1 MSAEHSVQSDWED
14 IYNLIKDM
22 KILFSFLLHIVV
34 ACKKICELQTF
45 AGFFNDT
52 ASSFVAISSHS
63 VRRSILTRPNTNL
76 SNRRYSNHI
85 ITISFQPTEYMVR
98 GVGGLIRDIV
108 RLSIA
113 ARLRQRTMNHTS
125 PKIRWIPQ
133 FNVSW
138 CLWKC
143 LIIGVR
149 TYTKRSWWSSRGGA
163 ENA

>member
-22 KILFSFLLHIVV
+22 NILFSFLLHIV
-34 ACKKICELQTF
+34 AAYKQISLWTF
-45 AGFFNDT
+45 AGFFSDT
-52 ASSFVAISSHS
+52 PSSFVAISSHS
-63 VRRSILTRPNTNL
+63 VRRSILTRPNTSL

-85 ITISFQPTEYMVR
+85 ITISFQPTEYMVG

-125 PKIRWIPQ
+125 PKIRWTPQ

-143 LIIGVR
+143 LIIGVQ

>member
-22 KILFSFLLHIVV
+22 NILFSFLLHIV
-34 ACKKICELQTF
+34 AAYKKISLWTF
-45 AGFFNDT
+45 AGFFSDT
-52 ASSFVAISSHS
+52 PSSFVAISSHS
-63 VRRSILTRPNTNL
+63 VRRSILTRPNTSL
-76 SNRRYSNHI
+76 SNRRYSNHT

-125 PKIRWIPQ
+125 PKIRWTPQ

-138 CLWKC
+138 YLWKC

-149 TYTKRSWWSSRGGA
+149 TYTKRSLWSSRGGA

>member
-22 KILFSFLLHIVV
+22 NILFSFLLHIV
-34 ACKKICELQTF
+34 AAYKKISLWTF
-45 AGFFNDT
+45 AGFFSDT
-52 ASSFVAISSHS
+52 PSSFVAISSHS
-63 VRRSILTRPNTNL
+63 VRRSILTRPNTSL
-76 SNRRYSNHI
+76 SNRRYSNHT

-125 PKIRWIPQ
+125 PKIRWTPQ

-149 TYTKRSWWSSRGGA
+149 PCTKRSLWSSRGGA